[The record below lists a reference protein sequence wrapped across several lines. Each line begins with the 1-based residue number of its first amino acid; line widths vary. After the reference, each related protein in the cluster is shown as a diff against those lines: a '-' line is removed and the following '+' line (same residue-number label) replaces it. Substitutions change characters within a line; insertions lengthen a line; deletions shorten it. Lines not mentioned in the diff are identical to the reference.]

1 MTISEQTAYS
11 RGFYG
16 ALAGEKRAGL
26 LTAGA
31 EALESAAPKMMQWG
45 KGLFGGAA
53 KAAPAVEG
61 AVSDSSILGNAARG
75 AFRAGGAAGAV
86 PAASGSIGG
95 LSGIL
100 GNAARGAFRAGGAAG
115 AVPAASGSIGGLSA
129 AAVKSPSFAA
139 RAFNYAKPVL
149 PYTAGAVGGGAA
161 ATYGANKYY
170 HNQATQMGNQLQQAA
185 GEWADS
191 QGPIG
196 RGMTGLN
203 FVFGGSSALKNTFLQ
218 IARQALTNQNMS
230 GSNRSIVQDII
241 TKMQAQSS

>member
-61 AVSDSSILGNAARG
+61 AVSDSS
-75 AFRAGGAAGAV
+75 
-86 PAASGSIGG
+86 
-95 LSGIL
+95 IL